1 MDNTTFFLGS
11 NSAQGFYSLYSDFA
25 SRPGDMLHIIKAGP
39 GTGKSTF
46 MRNIGKAAEERGYTV
61 EYIICSGDP
70 DSLDGIYLPELGVG
84 FADGTAPHVLDPEFF
99 GSTGDYVNLG
109 RFCDVDAVRTHRE
122 QIAGV
127 TRAYK
132 AQYHTA
138 YAYLAAAGQVD
149 AIRGSAF
156 QTPEILTAVQRRADS
171 AVRREFSGKRKKIAG
186 QVTRRFLSAISCQ
199 GQVFLWDTLTT
210 LCPRVFC
217 LENRCGLA
225 DTYLKRVLE
234 GASATGA
241 DAIACPSP
249 LRPDVLEAVLFP
261 TRGVAFLACEPKNAP
276 ECQDLHW
283 VHLDSIPDRT
293 LLRTQRRI
301 VLENRKLK
309 AVLLDRA
316 CGHLET
322 AKTLHDELETH
333 YRPHLDIRGLNGY
346 TKDVILELFG

>member
-1 MDNTTFFLGS
+1 M
-11 NSAQGFYSLYSDFA
+11 
-25 SRPGDMLHIIKAGP
+25 
-39 GTGKSTF
+39 
-46 MRNIGKAAEERGYTV
+46 
-61 EYIICSGDP
+61 
-70 DSLDGIYLPELGVG
+70 
-84 FADGTAPHVLDPEFF
+84 
-99 GSTGDYVNLG
+99 
-109 RFCDVDAVRTHRE
+109 
-122 QIAGV
+122 
-127 TRAYK
+127 
-132 AQYHTA
+132 
-138 YAYLAAAGQVD
+138 
-149 AIRGSAF
+149 
-156 QTPEILTAVQRRADS
+156 
-171 AVRREFSGKRKKIAG
+171 
-186 QVTRRFLSAISCQ
+186 
-199 GQVFLWDTLTT
+199 
-210 LCPRVFC
+210 
-217 LENRCGLA
+217 
-225 DTYLKRVLE
+225 
-234 GASATGA
+234 ASATGA